1 MYSPGGTIW
10 GNPLLGSYNAHAS
23 HVGSGYA
30 VLQQFN
36 GVSSSFNTVTV
47 YGIYTSF
54 PPIDPMEFVVDFY
67 ANGSLPGELV
77 SSSTTTANYVKTG
90 EILLGMYPVYSY
102 TLDIRTNVMSDGYV
116 SPVAQLGTDYWY

>member
-10 GNPLLGSYNAHAS
+10 SNPLLGSYNAHAS
-23 HVGSGYA
+23 HVGSGYV

-67 ANGSLPGELV
+67 ANVSLPGELV
-77 SSSTTTANYVKTG
+77 SSSTTTANYV
-90 EILLGMYPVYSY
+90 
-102 TLDIRTNVMSDGYV
+102 
-116 SPVAQLGTDYWY
+116 